1 MKGFDIFGYS
11 FSAIK
16 LRKLR
21 AALTT
26 LGVIIG
32 IAAIVALLSITQ
44 GLQASITGQLNRG
57 LSANTLIITAG
68 TNVLGNAGGGSG
80 GGGGGF
86 GRGGGG
92 GGFGAGL
99 GSNSGGSGFSL
110 YVNYTDEI
118 NALSPDINSS
128 VAIIQRS
135 GYVDNGSY
143 NRTVN
148 IYGVDFAKYE
158 ALYPT
163 TFVASSGS
171 IPLIPGSN
179 DVVVGTRVN
188 DPGQNGTL
196 LFNAGDNVRIVWTNA
211 TTLPIVNETY
221 SAQVSCIL
229 QKVGGFGIGGPSD
242 DGVYVPL
249 SQAESFFGTKQC
261 DMILVQL
268 KSSDNA
274 TISNVSKAI
283 TDHFSG
289 QVSVISSTAVLSL
302 LSTIFGTI
310 QLFLGGIAAISLLV
324 AGIGIMNIMIVS
336 LIERT
341 REIGIL
347 KALGMKSRTVLTIFL
362 GESVIIGLIGAVIGI
377 VSGWILSEV
386 VARVLAS
393 GLFGG
398 GGFRVTP
405 LLTPEVIVGALAFG
419 VGVSVI
425 FALYPAWRASK
436 LKPVEALRYE

>member
-1 MKGFDIFGYS
+1 MKTIDIFGYS

-44 GLQASITGQLNRG
+44 GLQANITGQLNQG
-57 LSANTLIITAG
+57 LSANTLIVTAG
-68 TNVLGNAGGGSG
+68 SGVLGGAGAGGPGG
-80 GGGGGF
+80 GAGGPGGGGGF
-86 GRGGGG
+86 GGFGGG
-92 GGFGAGL
+92 
-99 GSNSGGSGFSL
+99 SNGGSGFQL
-110 YVNYTDEI
+110 YVNYTNEI
-118 NALSPDINSS
+118 NALSPEINSS

-135 GYVDNGSY
+135 GYVNTGSV

-148 IYGVDFAKYE
+148 IYGLDFKDYAD
-158 ALYPT
+158 LYPK
-163 TFVASSGS
+163 TFVATSGT
-171 IPLIPGSN
+171 IPLSPSNN

-196 LFNAGDNVRIVWTNA
+196 LFNTGDNVGIIWTNA

-221 SAQVSCIL
+221 AANVAGVL

-242 DGVYVPL
+242 QGVYMPL
-249 SQAESFFGTKQC
+249 SQAESFFGTDQC
-261 DMILVQL
+261 EMILVQL

-274 TISNVSKAI
+274 TITNVSKAI
-283 TDHFSG
+283 TDHFG
-289 QVSVISSTAVLSL
+289 NQVSVISSTAVLSL
-302 LSTIFGTI
+302 LSTIFSTI

-362 GESVIIGLIGAVIGI
+362 GESVIIGVIGAVIGI
-377 VSGWILSEV
+377 ISGWVLAEV
-386 VARVLAS
+386 TARVLAS

-398 GGFRVTP
+398 GGFTLTP
-405 LLTPEVIVGALAFG
+405 LLTPEVILGAFG
-419 VGVSVI
+419 FGIGISVI